1 MQDPQEISDGE
12 INHIIRLLEA
22 HGIYVSHF
30 KKDFLKRRVKA
41 RILNTGA
48 KNVNEYYALLK
59 RSFEEAKALLDSSFI
74 NVSEFFRDPPLWVE
88 LQRVLGEILGG
99 KNFVRIWSAACSCGE
114 EPYSI
119 AMLVS
124 EVSSNTNREGNN
136 ANVNA
141 DANTNMNISMNV
153 EIIATDVD
161 EGALRTAA
169 NGLYDKKSLKNVPP
183 HLLYKYF
190 VKEKEKGDVYR
201 ISPKLKEMV
210 SFMRHD
216 VVRDRVFTNCDLLLC
231 RNLMI
236 YFPQEI
242 QEKLIEKLWT
252 ALKPGGYLV
261 IGMSEVLSRNSLQ
274 YFEPY
279 NARLRIYRRRAA
291 CDYNRL
297 NALTKDNMLQLNVR
311 VENPRF

>member
-1 MQDPQEISDGE
+1 MQNTQEISDGE
-12 INHIIRLLEA
+12 INHIIKLLEA

-48 KNVNEYYALLK
+48 KNVNEYYTLLK
-59 RSFEEAKALLDSSFI
+59 RSLEEAKTLLDSAFI

-88 LQRVLGEILGG
+88 LQRILGEILSG

-119 AMLVS
+119 AMLIS
-124 EVSSNTNREGNN
+124 EMSQN
-136 ANVNA
+136 ANRGG
-141 DANTNMNISMNV
+141 DNV
-153 EIIATDVD
+153 KIIATDVD
-161 EGALRTAA
+161 EGALNVAT
-169 NGLYDKKSLKNVPP
+169 NGLYDKKSLKNLPP

-190 VKEKEKGDVYR
+190 LKEKGDLYR

-236 YFPQEI
+236 YFPKEI
-242 QEKLIEKLWT
+242 QENLIEKFWT
-252 ALKPGGYLV
+252 ALKPRGYLV
-261 IGMSEVLSRNSLQ
+261 IGMSEVLNRDSLQ

-279 NARLRIYRRRAA
+279 NARLRIYKKRAA

-297 NALTKDNMLQLNVR
+297 NVLTKDNMLQLNMGA
-311 VENPRF
+311 